1 MNDVIVRAPAS
12 TANLAA
18 GFDILGCA
26 LKLYSTLR
34 FTVSDRLSF
43 SGCDPKWQNTEN
55 LAWRAFSRMF
65 EAAGKQAPNVHID
78 IHSDI
83 PAAGGLGSSAALLSA
98 GVLAANAI
106 GGLGLA
112 TEALL
117 AVATELE
124 GHPDNVAPALYGG
137 LIASMQEDGHI
148 YTAQYTPHPLLRF
161 VVLSPDFPLS
171 TQKARSVLPASVS
184 RADAI
189 YNCAHLVM
197 LLRALEIGDESLIA
211 ASLRDR
217 LHQPY
222 RFPLIEE
229 YDNVRSVAEHNGC
242 NALCISGAGPALLCL
257 TRDVSFAGRME
268 NDLKAMHHYWRVLD
282 LAVDTDGAK
291 ILSSGGN

>member
-1 MNDVIVRAPAS
+1 MTDVTVRAPAS

-43 SGCDPKWQNTEN
+43 SGCDPKWQNADN
-55 LAWRAFSRMF
+55 LAWRAFRRVF
-65 EAAGKQAPNVHID
+65 ETAGKQAPNVHID
-78 IHSDI
+78 IRSDI
-83 PAAGGLGSSAALLSA
+83 PAAGGLGSSAAMLSA
-98 GVLAANAI
+98 GVLAADAI
-106 GGLGLA
+106 GGLGLPR
-112 TEALL
+112 EKLL

-137 LIASMQEDGHI
+137 LIASMQEDGKI
-148 YTAQYTPHPLLRF
+148 FTERYTPHPSLRF

-171 TQKARSVLPASVS
+171 TQKARSVLPSSVS

-197 LLRALEIGDESLIA
+197 LLRALENGDESLITA
-211 ASLRDR
+211 ALRDR

-229 YDNVRSVAEHNGC
+229 YDDVRSAAERNGC
-242 NALCISGAGPALLCL
+242 RALCISGAGPALLCL
-257 TRDVSFAGRME
+257 TRDGSFAARME
-268 NDLKAMHHYWRVLD
+268 NDLKTMHHCWRVLD
-282 LAVDTDGAK
+282 LAVDTDGAQ

>member
-1 MNDVIVRAPAS
+1 MNSVTVRAPAS

-26 LKLYSTLR
+26 LKLYNTLC

-43 SGCDPKWQNTEN
+43 SGCDPKWQNADN
-55 LAWRAFSRMF
+55 LAWRAFSRTF
-65 EAAGKQAPNVHID
+65 ETAGKQVPNVHID
-78 IHSDI
+78 IRSNI
-83 PAAGGLGSSAALLSA
+83 PAAGGMGSSAAMLAA

-106 GGLGLA
+106 GELELSKD
-112 TEALL
+112 TLL
-117 AVATELE
+117 AIATELE

-137 LIASMQEDGHI
+137 LIACMQEDGHI
-148 YTAQYTPHPLLRF
+148 FTSRYTPHPSLHF
-161 VVLSPDFPLS
+161 VILSPDFPLS
-171 TQKARSVLPASVS
+171 TQKARSVLPTSVS

-197 LLRALEIGDESLIA
+197 LLRALENGDEPMLT

-222 RFPLIEE
+222 RFPLIDE
-229 YDNVRSVAEHNGC
+229 YDNVRSIAERNNC

-257 TRDVSFAGRME
+257 TCDPSFAGRME

-282 LAVDTDGAK
+282 LAVDNVGAK
-291 ILSSGGN
+291 ILSSEGN

>member
-1 MNDVIVRAPAS
+1 MNDVTVRAPAS

-26 LKLYSTLR
+26 LQLYSTLR

-43 SGCDPKWQNTEN
+43 SGCDPKWQNTDN
-55 LAWRAFSRMF
+55 LAWRAFSRAF
-65 EAAGKQAPNVHID
+65 EAAGKQAPYVHID
-78 IHSDI
+78 IKSDI
-83 PAAGGLGSSAALLSA
+83 PAAGGLGSSAAMLSA
-98 GVLAANAI
+98 GVLAANAV
-106 GGLGLA
+106 GELGLPIE
-112 TEALL
+112 TLL
-117 AVATELE
+117 EVATELE

-137 LIASMQEDGHI
+137 LIASMQEDGRI
-148 YTAQYTPHPLLRF
+148 YTARYTPHPSLHF

-197 LLRALEIGDESLIA
+197 LLRALEIGDESMIA
-211 ASLRDR
+211 VALRDR

-229 YDNVRSVAEHNGC
+229 YDAVHSAAEGNGC

-257 TRDVSFAGRME
+257 TCDGGFASRME

-282 LAVDTDGAK
+282 LAVDTDGAR
-291 ILSSGGN
+291 ILPSGGN